1 VTIEIPKAVLRTI
14 QDHAREAYPE
24 ECCGFLIGHASAP
37 RRVLESRRARNVA
50 TENRSRRYMIDP
62 LELLRVDDDVR
73 KESLD
78 LIGIYHSHP
87 DHPAAPSE
95 YDRSRAASWLSYVIV
110 SVVDGHPKDMSAWQY
125 DDATGSFRPEEIVL
139 S

>member
-1 VTIEIPKAVLRTI
+1 MTIEIPKAVLRTI

-87 DHPAAPSE
+87 DHPAAPSG
-95 YDRSRAASWLSYVIV
+95 YDRSRAASWLSYVIA
-110 SVVDGHPKDMSAWQY
+110 SVVDRHPKDATAWQF
-125 DDATGSFRPEEIVL
+125 DEATGSFRPEEIVYR
-139 S
+139 

>member
-1 VTIEIPKAVLRTI
+1 VGTIESPKAVLRTI

-24 ECCGFLIGHASAP
+24 ECGGFLIGHASAP

-50 TENRSRRYMIDP
+50 TENRSRRYTIDP

-73 KESLD
+73 KKSLD

-87 DHPAAPSE
+87 AHPAAPSE
-95 YDRSRAASWLSYVIV
+95 YDRSRAASWLSCVIV
-110 SVVDGHPKDMSAWQY
+110 SVVESHPTAMTAWRY
-125 DDATGSFRPEEIVL
+125 AEA
-139 S
+139 